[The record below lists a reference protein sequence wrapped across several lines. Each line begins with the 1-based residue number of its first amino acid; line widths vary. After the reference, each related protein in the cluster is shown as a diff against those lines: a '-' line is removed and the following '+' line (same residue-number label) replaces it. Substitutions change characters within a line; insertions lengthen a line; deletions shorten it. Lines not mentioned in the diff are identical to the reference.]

1 MLHMGND
8 VFSWLGNRESFIC
21 SVTTGESCDEHG
33 IDIEVWNG
41 DEASDIVKER
51 TESGLP
57 RIPKVPATLRNSQN
71 IKLPQWIQPS
81 VVSIGPYYYKHK
93 NLRKAQKLKS
103 LQAEKFIKESNQG
116 RNDLYDKIKTETP
129 QLKKCYDNLEIS
141 KYTDNQLAT
150 MFLLDGCFLLHFI
163 KCSSEEDGFSNLDFT
178 NHEIAYIKQDLFL
191 LENQLP
197 YKVLKLL
204 LEEAKNS

>member
-1 MLHMGND
+1 M
-8 VFSWLGNRESFIC
+8 FWLGNRESFIC
-21 SVTTGESCDEHG
+21 SVTTGESCDEHV

-103 LQAEKFIKESNQG
+103 LHAEKFIKESSQEIDN
-116 RNDLYDKIKTETP
+116 LYHRIKTETP
-129 QLKKCYDNLEIS
+129 QLKKCYDNLEVS

-163 KCSSEEDGFSNLDFT
+163 NCSREEDGFSNLDFT

>member
-33 IDIEVWNG
+33 IDIQVWNG
-41 DEASDIVKER
+41 DEASDTVKER

-81 VVSIGPYYYKHK
+81 VVSVVTSRI
-93 NLRKAQKLKS
+93 RW
-103 LQAEKFIKESNQG
+103 
-116 RNDLYDKIKTETP
+116 
-129 QLKKCYDNLEIS
+129 
-141 KYTDNQLAT
+141 AT
-150 MFLLDGCFLLHFI
+150 LMLDGWTR
-163 KCSSEEDGFSNLDFT
+163 DFQHT
-178 NHEIAYIKQDLFL
+178 RG
-191 LENQLP
+191 
-197 YKVLKLL
+197 
-204 LEEAKNS
+204 S